1 MQASIPALYPAHK
14 AKGDGG
20 RRGDPRRGAGVG
32 PRATLPVEAAAQ
44 QGDGGGRDETRE
56 VGAMRESEAG
66 GAGVRGEEGDGAA
79 GGGGARRRIRAA
91 WAMCVKPLNAS
102 R

>member
-32 PRATLPVEAAAQ
+32 PRATLPVVCGGGGT

-79 GGGGARRRIRAA
+79 GGWGRVGALGPRGR
-91 WAMCVKPLNAS
+91 CV
-102 R
+102 